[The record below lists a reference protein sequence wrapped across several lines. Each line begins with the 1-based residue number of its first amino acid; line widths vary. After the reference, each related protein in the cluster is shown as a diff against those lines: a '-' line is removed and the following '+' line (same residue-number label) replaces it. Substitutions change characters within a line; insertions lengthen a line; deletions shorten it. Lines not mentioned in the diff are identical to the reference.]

1 MEAIEENETID
12 KHKIKK
18 RVRISTA
25 ELYAALEAVLPF
37 AEAEVAMIIDGL
49 NIFPEDTEEAERGEK
64 AIALARRVMARQ
76 TGYLRRRAR
85 ALREKQ
91 GGQADA

>member
-1 MEAIEENETID
+1 M
-12 KHKIKK
+12 
-18 RVRISTA
+18 
-25 ELYAALEAVLPF
+25 EAVLPF

-64 AIALARRVMARQ
+64 AIAQARRVMARQ
-76 TGYLRRRAR
+76 TGYLRRKAR

-91 GGQADA
+91 GQADG